1 MTKYLFFLLTVLCV
15 FSASFSF
22 AADEKNG
29 NIQDGFYSKYIL
41 AAKKHREE
49 IRTNGLAYI
58 AGGALGLSSSIYL
71 SIKSR
76 DPLSKVGYSLIQAL
90 STASIAYGAN
100 RYFIGDGFT
109 LAAERLE
116 RTENEF
122 RKSNVHLSNTILNEL
137 ALNELEQQKE
147 QYKKEKKIRAAVSLC
162 SAISAGTTLA
172 FSKKKTSSAS
182 LTLGFIGFI
191 SLGAAISD
199 FISNDIPTSFS
210 ELYARNYLE
219 IDPLQKRIFYT
230 WHW

>member
-1 MTKYLFFLLTVLCV
+1 MTSKILIILIFFSLKAPKSHAAE
-15 FSASFSF
+15 SAS
-22 AADEKNG
+22 DNT
-29 NIQDGFYSKYIL
+29 QDSVYSKYLL

-49 IRTNGLAYI
+49 IRKNGIAYMT
-58 AGGALGLSSSIYL
+58 GGALGLSSSIYL

-109 LAAERLE
+109 LAADRLE
-116 RTENEF
+116 RTESEL
-122 RKSNVHLSNTILNEL
+122 RKNNIYLSEKNLNDL
-137 ALNELEQQKE
+137 ALVELEQQKE

-230 WHW
+230 WRW